1 MKRGFTLIELLVAVI
16 IIGVLTRIALPQYR
30 RVAQKAHVVEA
41 QSMLRTLYN
50 SSERL
55 AAEFGATDF
64 PSLYEEYTN
73 SIDASK
79 RERIKIAK
87 MDMFDTT
94 DEGEGTF
101 KFACKVN
108 DFTIKCKNWTY
119 TLLNKGTGDKAAY
132 VLAKDKDDQT
142 ELSLRRSDMKWGCRS
157 IHEGEEGKKGK
168 ELCAAYDIED
178 INAPSGDY

>member
-64 PSLYEEYTN
+64 SSLYADE
-73 SIDASK
+73 SK

-108 DFTIKCKNWTY
+108 DFTIECKNWTY
-119 TLLNKGTGDKAAY
+119 TLLSSNGTGDTAAY

-178 INAPSGDY
+178 IGAPSGDY